1 MIGKAIKY
9 MRNQKNLNQE
19 QLADL
24 LKIERT
30 TLSGYETERRNPT
43 FELIEKIAKECG
55 YKIYFINKET
65 KEKFQIKDLLRK
77 DI

>member
-9 MRNQKNLNQE
+9 MRNQKKLNQK
-19 QLADL
+19 QLAEL

-55 YKIYFINKET
+55 YKIYFVNKET
-65 KEKFQIKDLLRK
+65 NEKFQINELKRK